1 MCKNELS
8 ISSLI
13 NYMYLFSVYF
23 HNVSRTEGY
32 VKIAIKSQRK
42 KESEKWSW
50 YKYALNPSF
59 SMAKIKWLL
68 WLQVV

>member
-8 ISSLI
+8 IWSLI

-32 VKIAIKSQRK
+32 VKITIKSQTK
-42 KESEKWSW
+42 KERKSLKNEATTNMS
-50 YKYALNPSF
+50 
-59 SMAKIKWLL
+59 
-68 WLQVV
+68 